1 MLYSVRMRAAEGGSH
16 EQGGKHISGAE
27 KLIQRDSLTETATN
41 MLVRALEHSRGSAD
55 FINLTVEAVS
65 LHSVQ
70 RTKCLPIRSVC
81 TENPYEGR
89 KRACETLIASGVSPE
104 ATKAG
109 IGYLTDLSVSLRGAM
124 LMDAQTGKRLD
135 PLLLRGVRVS
145 RMDVE
150 NEAAYKKWLQQ
161 QGYCNIHIREAVVLA
176 SKVMAAS
183 GMVAEL
189 CWSDDPEYTAG
200 YVATSGQYI
209 RFTQLKPAG
218 SEIGGRVFFVKAG
231 TDINSLIT
239 FLENTP
245 VLIEVPVK
253 EGP

>member
-27 KLIQRDSLTETATN
+27 RLIQRDSLTETATN

-55 FINLTVEAVS
+55 FINLTIEAVS

-81 TENPYEGR
+81 TKSLDEGR
-89 KRACETLIASGVSPE
+89 KRAYETLLASGVSPE
-104 ATKAG
+104 AATAG
-109 IGYLTDLSVSLRGAM
+109 IGYLTGLSVSLRGAM
-124 LMDAQTGKRLD
+124 LVDAQTGNRLD
-135 PLLLRGVRVS
+135 PFPLRGVRVS

-150 NEAAYKKWLQQ
+150 NEAVYKEWLNY
-161 QGYCNIHIREAVVLA
+161 QGYCNTHIREAVALA
-176 SKVMAAS
+176 SKVMTAP
-183 GMVAEL
+183 GVVAEL

-200 YVATSGQYI
+200 YVAMPRQYI
-209 RFTQLKPAG
+209 RFTHLKLAG
-218 SEIGGRVFFVKAG
+218 SEIGGRVFFVEAG
-231 TDINSLIT
+231 TDMNSLIT

-253 EGP
+253 EES